1 MMSSAIVN
9 NDDLSM
15 KKIRMKYINISNN
28 EPMSKHTSWRA
39 GGVAKRYVQAENLS
53 ALAAYIATLP
63 ENENLLW
70 LGLGSNTLVRDGG
83 FDGTVIA
90 TQGVMTQLE
99 LIDDNSAIDMR
110 RVYVGAGVAGA
121 KLARFCARHNLSGA
135 EFFAGIPGLVGGAL
149 AMNAGA
155 FGSETWPLIIDV
167 ETINRKGEIQKR
179 LASDFEYSYRHV
191 NGPKDEWFVSATL
204 ELSMNSKANSSPQTS
219 STKQKNNTIDIK
231 KLLAKRAATQPIGV
245 ASCGSVFR
253 NPEDYYAAELI
264 EACHLKGERI
274 GGAVISEKHAN
285 FIINDNNASA
295 ADIESLIQLIQK
307 KVKQV
312 HGIVL
317 QPEAQIVGE
326 KLTGVKR

>member
-1 MMSSAIVN
+1 MLNCAIVN
-9 NDDLSM
+9 SDDLSM
-15 KKIRMKYINISNN
+15 KDIKMKDINISNN

-39 GGVAKRYVQAENLS
+39 GGVAKRYVQAKNLS

-63 ENENLLW
+63 EDENLLW

-90 TQGVMTQLE
+90 TQGVMSQLE
-99 LIDDNSAIDMR
+99 LIDCDVIKAG

-121 KLARFCARHNLSGA
+121 KLARFCAKHNLSGA
-135 EFFAGIPGLVGGAL
+135 EFFAGIPGLIGGAL

-155 FGSETWPLIIDV
+155 FGSETWPLIVEV

-179 LASDFEYSYRHV
+179 VASEFEYSYRHIS
-191 NGPKDEWFVSATL
+191 GPKDEWFVSATL
-204 ELSMNSKANSSPQTS
+204 ELSMNSDAQK
-219 STKQKNNTIDIK
+219 KNNTIDIK

-253 NPEDYYAAELI
+253 NPEGYYAAELI
-264 EACHLKGERI
+264 EACHLKGERV
-274 GGAVISEKHAN
+274 GGAVVSEKHAN

-295 ADIESLIQLIQK
+295 ADIESLIQLIQE
-307 KVKQV
+307 KVNQV
-312 HGIVL
+312 HGVIL
-317 QPEAQIVGE
+317 QPEAEIVGDKFPGE
-326 KLTGVKR
+326 KWIGEGR